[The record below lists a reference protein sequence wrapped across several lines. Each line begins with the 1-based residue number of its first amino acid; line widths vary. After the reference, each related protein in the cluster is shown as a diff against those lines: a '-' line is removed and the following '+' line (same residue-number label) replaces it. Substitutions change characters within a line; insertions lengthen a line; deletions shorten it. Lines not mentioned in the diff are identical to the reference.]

1 MAVSKNKNK
10 IRKFRKI
17 RNMIGQRVVFL
28 EDFEFNGKI
37 YKKGHQFTITG
48 DDNMRGLDLE
58 DDNGNRIGETR
69 FIRSKYELLSKLRDD
84 KLKELG
90 L

>member
-1 MAVSKNKNK
+1 
-10 IRKFRKI
+10 
-17 RNMIGQRVVFL
+17 MIGQRVVFL
-28 EDFEFNGKI
+28 EDFEFNGKF

-48 DDNMRGLDLE
+48 DDNIRGLDLE

-69 FIRSKYELLSKLRDD
+69 FMSSKFELISKLRDD

-90 L
+90 I

>member
-1 MAVSKNKNK
+1 MK
-10 IRKFRKI
+10 
-17 RNMIGQRVVFL
+17 GERVVFL
-28 EDFEFNGKI
+28 VDFEFNGKL

-48 DDNMRGLDLE
+48 CNDMRGYNLQ
-58 DDNGNRIGETR
+58 DDDGNQIDETR
-69 FIRSKYELLSKLRDD
+69 LISHKYELISRLRDD

>member
-1 MAVSKNKNK
+1 
-10 IRKFRKI
+10 
-17 RNMIGQRVVFL
+17 MIGQRVVFL
-28 EDFEFNGKI
+28 EDFEFNGKV

-48 DDNMRGLDLE
+48 VDNMRGLDLE
-58 DDNGNRIGETR
+58 DDNGNCIGETR
-69 FIRSKYELLSKLRDD
+69 FISNNFELLSKLRDD

>member
-1 MAVSKNKNK
+1 
-10 IRKFRKI
+10 
-17 RNMIGQRVVFL
+17 MIGQRVVFL
-28 EDFEFNGKI
+28 EDFEFNGKV

-48 DDNMRGLDLE
+48 DDDMRGLDLE

-69 FIRSKYELLSKLRDD
+69 FMSSKFELISKLRDD

-90 L
+90 I

>member
-1 MAVSKNKNK
+1 
-10 IRKFRKI
+10 
-17 RNMIGQRVVFL
+17 MIGQRVVFL
-28 EDFEFNGKI
+28 EDFEFNGKV

-69 FIRSKYELLSKLRDD
+69 FMSSKFELISKLRDD

-90 L
+90 I

>member
-1 MAVSKNKNK
+1 
-10 IRKFRKI
+10 
-17 RNMIGQRVVFL
+17 MIGQRVVFL

>member
-1 MAVSKNKNK
+1 
-10 IRKFRKI
+10 
-17 RNMIGQRVVFL
+17 MIGQRVVFL
-28 EDFEFNGKI
+28 EDFEFNGKV

-58 DDNGNRIGETR
+58 DDNGNRIGETHPYIIGTR
-69 FIRSKYELLSKLRDD
+69 FMRNKFELLSKLRDD

-90 L
+90 I

>member
-1 MAVSKNKNK
+1 MK
-10 IRKFRKI
+10 
-17 RNMIGQRVVFL
+17 GERVVFL
-28 EDFEFNGKI
+28 EDFEFNNKL
-37 YKKGHQFTITG
+37 YKKGHQFTIVG
-48 DDNMRGLDLE
+48 NDDIRGYDLE

-69 FIRSKYELLSKLRDD
+69 FILHKYELLSKLRED